1 MRAIFAHIISWV
13 FLPLLMPVY
22 GLYLT
27 LFIVSQQKVLNE
39 LGMFDLPE
47 NLKWQLFYI
56 FAIFSA
62 LLPGI
67 SFVALHKLK
76 IISTIDME
84 NQRERNIPLLVM
96 FSYCMV
102 LFTIFL
108 IKAPDNILPKYFYAL
123 PLSGALVTASFMYIN
138 RWIKISMHAG
148 GAGILVGYL
157 ITFLL
162 EHNLFPFWLLIA
174 AVFASGLT
182 ISARLYLN
190 KHSPIEVYCGWTLA
204 LIVTLM
210 CNYFYPVG

>member
-1 MRAIFAHIISWV
+1 MRAIFAHFFSWV

-27 LFIVSQQKVLNE
+27 LFTESQQKVIDE
-39 LGMFDLPE
+39 LGMYDLPE
-47 NLKWQLFYI
+47 SLKWQLFII
-56 FAIFSA
+56 FSIFSA

-67 SFVALHKLK
+67 SFVALHKK
-76 IISTIDME
+76 QIITTIDME

-108 IKAPDNILPKYFYAL
+108 IKAPNNILPKYFYAL

-148 GAGILVGYL
+148 GTGILVGYF
-157 ITFLL
+157 IAFIAA
-162 EHNLFPFWLLIA
+162 HNLFPFWFLIA
-174 AVFASGLT
+174 AVIASGLT
-182 ISARLYLN
+182 ISSRLYLN
-190 KHSPIEVYCGWTLA
+190 KHRPIEVYTGWSLA
-204 LIVTLM
+204 LLITFI
-210 CNYFYPVG
+210 CNYFYPAG

>member
-1 MRAIFAHIISWV
+1 
-13 FLPLLMPVY
+13 
-22 GLYLT
+22 
-27 LFIVSQQKVLNE
+27 
-39 LGMFDLPE
+39 
-47 NLKWQLFYI
+47 
-56 FAIFSA
+56 
-62 LLPGI
+62 
-67 SFVALHKLK
+67 
-76 IISTIDME
+76 
-84 NQRERNIPLLVM
+84 
-96 FSYCMV
+96 MV

-210 CNYFYPVG
+210 CNLFYPVG